1 METACR
7 ADRDGRERYS
17 RFRRLSFCFDGG
29 DDFSGRAGDIFHV
42 AGGDPLAAFAYSVAG
57 GDTGA
62 TGCVAIMK
70 VLVLGSK
77 GRLGGALARMWAP
90 DYEVRGLARPELD
103 VADPSA
109 LGKLLKPESYDLL
122 VNCTGLTNVDRC
134 ERDREEAEVV
144 NARAPGVMAQDAAAK
159 GSRFIHFSTDY
170 VFDGAKTTP
179 YTEDDEAHPLS
190 HYGRTKLEGERAALA
205 PSARHMAVRVAWV
218 FGPDKPSFVDQIIE
232 RALANDRVEAIAN
245 KTSCMTFTEDV
256 SCWLRP
262 FLDGDLPGGI
272 YHMCNTGGCSWHEY
286 GQFALD
292 FAARTGLPLKAR
304 KVEPISLSDLKAF
317 VAPRPPHTEV
327 STAKF
332 TAVTGMAPRRWQEA
346 VEEYLGRKLIR
357 LR

>member
-1 METACR
+1 
-7 ADRDGRERYS
+7 
-17 RFRRLSFCFDGG
+17 
-29 DDFSGRAGDIFHV
+29 
-42 AGGDPLAAFAYSVAG
+42 
-57 GDTGA
+57 
-62 TGCVAIMK
+62 MK

-256 SCWLRP
+256 SRWLRP

-292 FAARTGLPLKAR
+292 FAARPACRSRRAR
-304 KVEPISLSDLKAF
+304 WSRSRSPTSRRSLRR
-317 VAPRPPHTEV
+317 VRPTPR
-327 STAKF
+327 
-332 TAVTGMAPRRWQEA
+332 
-346 VEEYLGRKLIR
+346 
-357 LR
+357 

>member
-1 METACR
+1 
-7 ADRDGRERYS
+7 
-17 RFRRLSFCFDGG
+17 
-29 DDFSGRAGDIFHV
+29 
-42 AGGDPLAAFAYSVAG
+42 
-57 GDTGA
+57 
-62 TGCVAIMK
+62 MK

-232 RALANDRVEAIAN
+232 RALANDHVEAIAN

-256 SCWLRP
+256 SRWLRP
-262 FLDGDLPGGI
+262 FLDGDLPGGDLPHVQHGRMFVARI
-272 YHMCNTGGCSWHEY
+272 RPVRVRLRRARRTAAQGAQGGADLALRPQGVRCAASAPHRGEH
-286 GQFALD
+286 GQVHRGDRDGAAALAGSSGGISGEEVD
-292 FAARTGLPLKAR
+292 PPTLKLRRTGWLRVHGFHRLA
-304 KVEPISLSDLKAF
+304 PIS
-317 VAPRPPHTEV
+317 PRGEARERL
-327 STAKF
+327 AKIQQWSASAK
-332 TAVTGMAPRRWQEA
+332 TW
-346 VEEYLGRKLIR
+346 RKNNEKL
-357 LR
+357 LTPK